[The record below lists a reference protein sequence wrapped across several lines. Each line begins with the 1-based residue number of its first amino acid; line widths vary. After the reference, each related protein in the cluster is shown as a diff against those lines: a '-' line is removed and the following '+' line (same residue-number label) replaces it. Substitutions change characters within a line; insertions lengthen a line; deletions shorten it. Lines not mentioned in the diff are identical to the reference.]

1 MQSNNKRGNKV
12 NEWDLN
18 GQGMQIDLQEA
29 IMVMKIRTKL
39 MCIKIVKF
47 AEIYTGTNSLLMER
61 ENNQFSGG
69 KKYRNNEITV
79 YWKPSACVHASYC
92 YRELIEVF
100 DPSRRP
106 WIDLNESTTERII
119 EVVNLCPT
127 EALAWK
133 WNDEEKNKSVEK
145 DQTNHIKFRR
155 PELLNA
161 SPDASSGDEP
171 VSVKVMVDGPIVLK
185 GSFTLIQ
192 GGAKKEVKDGLV
204 SICRCG
210 ASGHLPYCDGMHR
223 KIGFNG

>member
-1 MQSNNKRGNKV
+1 
-12 NEWDLN
+12 
-18 GQGMQIDLQEA
+18 
-29 IMVMKIRTKL
+29 
-39 MCIKIVKF
+39 
-47 AEIYTGTNSLLMER
+47 MER
-61 ENNQFSGG
+61 DNNQFSGG

-79 YWKPSACVHASYC
+79 YWKPSACIHASYC

-106 WIDLNESTTERII
+106 WVDLNESTTERII

-133 WNDEEKNKSVEK
+133 WNDEEKNKTIAK

-161 SPDASSGDEP
+161 SPDNASGNEP

-185 GSFTLIQ
+185 GNFTLIQ
-192 GGAKKEVKDGLV
+192 GGTTKEVKDGLV

-210 ASGHLPYCDGMHR
+210 ASGHLPFCDGMHR